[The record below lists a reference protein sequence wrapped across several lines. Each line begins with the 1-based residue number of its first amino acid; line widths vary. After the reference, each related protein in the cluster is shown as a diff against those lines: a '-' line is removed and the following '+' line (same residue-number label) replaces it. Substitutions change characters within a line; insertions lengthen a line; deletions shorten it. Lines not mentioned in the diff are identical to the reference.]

1 MQFEKLGLRRYHL
14 HVAYSS
20 RKDDKHIQLTTVR
33 IQNNFIIFS
42 KYIVPLVASPS
53 LLHSPW

>member
-20 RKDDKHIQLTTVR
+20 RKDDKHIQL
-33 IQNNFIIFS
+33 NNHSQDTEQFHHLLKIHCAS
-42 KYIVPLVASPS
+42 CSQPLPSP
-53 LLHSPW
+53 